1 MTAVDTT
8 TYNKARLY
16 KPGTGYSRRAG
27 SPSSL
32 VVHTTNG
39 QRGSSFAAEA
49 NFIYRSTAISSHD
62 LIGKQGQIVQFLDA
76 GSYVAWH
83 AGVALAGFV
92 NTYSIGIECHHSVGD
107 TWTSDQRAALTE
119 RVKHYIERFGIA
131 EHMIE
136 THRKV
141 ALPAG
146 RKVDPSDWPDADFY
160 SWRASLFA
168 APAPQPPQGGHTYRV
183 RAGATAVVREAPQ
196 RPPKGHPDN
205 IALGGTARLAA
216 GTVVVGDGFTQGETV
231 GGDARW
237 LHLADGTGFV
247 HISALEA

>member
-32 VVHTTNG
+32 VIHTTNG
-39 QRGSSFAAEA
+39 ARGSSFAAEA

-76 GSYVAWH
+76 GPYAAWH
-83 AGVALAGFV
+83 AGVALAGFI
-92 NTYSIGIECHHSVGD
+92 NAYSIGIECHHSVGD
-107 TWTSDQRAALTE
+107 TWPADQRAALTE
-119 RVKHYIERFGIA
+119 RVKHYIERFGLA

-141 ALPAG
+141 AVPAG
-146 RKVDPSDWPDADFY
+146 RKVDPSDWPDDDFY
-160 SWRASLFA
+160 AWRASLFA
-168 APAPQPPQGGHTYRV
+168 AHAPQPPQGTYAYRV
-183 RAGATAVVREAPQ
+183 RAGATAVVREGPARSFPV
-196 RPPKGHPDN
+196 
-205 IALGGTARLAA
+205 ALGGTARLAA
-216 GTVVVGDGFTQGETV
+216 GTVVVGDGFTQGEVV

-237 LHLADGTGFV
+237 LHLEDGTGFI
-247 HISALEA
+247 HMSALEA